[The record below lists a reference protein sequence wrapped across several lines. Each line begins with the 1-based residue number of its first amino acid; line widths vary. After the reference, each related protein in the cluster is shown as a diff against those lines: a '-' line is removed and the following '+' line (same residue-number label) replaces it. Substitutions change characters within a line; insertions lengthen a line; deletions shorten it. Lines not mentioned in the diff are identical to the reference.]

1 MVGSQDMPQVVVVG
15 KMPAQELHNNQLE
28 VGIHCCTCSHFHSS
42 VQAAQVLLVVV
53 AESQACG
60 LEKATVH

>member
-15 KMPAQELHNNQLE
+15 KMPVQELHNNQLEE

-42 VQAAQVLLVVV
+42 VQAAQMLVVV
-53 AESQACG
+53 AESQACE
-60 LEKATVH
+60 LEKAAVL